1 MYPHDNVFNIY
12 FNIGKRVPFQVKRSP
27 IGLKGSLDIDYRYS
41 QEDRTFMVEKV
52 VMKNNKYGTAYG
64 YLMMDGVRD
73 DNNWYMDNYE
83 KGTVPCAGCGEWVL
97 IDIPG
102 VDIDE
107 VFPMHGPD
115 YVFPFGKYKG
125 QTMLD
130 VFRKDPG
137 YLKWLSQDKWFRID
151 FKALEDFG
159 K

>member
-12 FNIGKRVPFQVKRSP
+12 YNIGRRVPFQVKRSP
-27 IGLKGSLDIDYRYS
+27 VGLKGSLDIDYRYS
-41 QEDRTFMVEKV
+41 QEGRSFMVEKV
-52 VMKNNKYGTAYG
+52 VMKNNRYGTAYG
-64 YLMMDGVRD
+64 YLLQDGVRD
-73 DNNWYMDNYE
+73 DNNAYMETYE

-115 YVFPFGKYKG
+115 YVFTFGKHKG

-130 VFRKDPG
+130 VYRNDPG
-137 YLKWLSQDKWFRID
+137 YLDWLSQDKWFRID
-151 FKALEDFG
+151 FSALQDSR
-159 K
+159 